1 MNDIQFQ
8 CTLSTPTNA
17 PLYKTY
23 RGLGLTYIELLADI
37 HANVQAMQE
46 LGVHIIRYEVP
57 KPMDLFYC
65 WTFDE
70 DIVYN
75 IYCID
80 SQYNVEFRLTAK
92 HS

>member
-1 MNDIQFQ
+1 MSTTQFQ

-23 RGLGLTYIELLADI
+23 RGLGFTLIELSMDIADNVSLI
-37 HANVQAMQE
+37 HSLGIRIQNYKQPTIDE
-46 LGVHIIRYEVP
+46 LY
-57 KPMDLFYC
+57 DC
-65 WTFDE
+65 WMYGKE
-70 DIVYN
+70 LVYT
-75 IYCID
+75 IECIN

>member
-1 MNDIQFQ
+1 MNNIRFQ

-23 RGLGLTYIELLADI
+23 LGLGLTYIELLEDI
-37 HANVQAMQE
+37 LANVQAIKE
-46 LGVHIIRYEVP
+46 LGIHIIRYEVP
-57 KPMDLFYC
+57 NPMDLFYC
-65 WTFDE
+65 WNFDE
-70 DIVYN
+70 DLVYN

-92 HS
+92 HD